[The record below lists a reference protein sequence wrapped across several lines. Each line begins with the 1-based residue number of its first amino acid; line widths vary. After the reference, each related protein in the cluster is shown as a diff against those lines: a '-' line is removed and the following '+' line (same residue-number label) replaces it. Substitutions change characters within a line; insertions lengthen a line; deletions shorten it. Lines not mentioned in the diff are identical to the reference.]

1 MGIEEKSVF
10 RGYLCLKL
18 RGLRNSPG
26 LRLRAQKGDAERDNT
41 GLRGDHVNRTFF
53 KFFAI
58 GGKFDVA
65 IFVSHT

>member
-26 LRLRAQKGDAERDNT
+26 LRLRAQKGDADRDNA
-41 GLRGDHVNRTFF
+41 GLRGGLVNRTFL
-53 KFFAI
+53 KFSAI
-58 GGKFDVA
+58 GDKFDVA
-65 IFVSHT
+65 ILVSHT